1 MEVNLKKE
9 EEDVRT
15 LLKTFIEQQQQIVV
29 HTFPRDG
36 ERPETDVMREYV

>member
-29 HTFPRDG
+29 HTILRGG
-36 ERPETDVMREYV
+36 ERPHKG